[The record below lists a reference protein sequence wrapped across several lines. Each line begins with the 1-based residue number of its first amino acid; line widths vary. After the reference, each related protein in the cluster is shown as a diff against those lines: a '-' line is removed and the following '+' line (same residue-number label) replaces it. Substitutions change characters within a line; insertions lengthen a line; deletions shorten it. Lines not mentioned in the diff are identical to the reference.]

1 MDLKI
6 CRREQN
12 SIIHN
17 GQSHEIIYKLNILVI
32 RTSTE
37 FMGSTVDTPG
47 DIKQEAPTEH
57 GGYKPGV
64 DEGLVPEVHGNDGGQ
79 NEASQRHQDHVVSE
93 GNKIFIKFR
102 LKVI

>member
-1 MDLKI
+1 
-6 CRREQN
+6 
-12 SIIHN
+12 
-17 GQSHEIIYKLNILVI
+17 
-32 RTSTE
+32 
-37 FMGSTVDTPG
+37 MGSTVDTPG

-102 LKVI
+102 LNVLKVI